1 MAPERSVLFI
11 CIENACRSLMAE
23 AMFNASPP
31 PGWHATSAGT
41 APSSAPNPRTASM
54 LAEIGLGLPDHP
66 PRLLT
71 RERMESAD
79 LRVTMGCLDDASCP
93 AHLKELELRDW
104 GLRDPSK
111 LDDPGFREV
120 RDEILQ
126 RVGRLRLEISLND
139 RRRGRTRAA
148 AA

>member
-1 MAPERSVLFI
+1 MASERTVVFI

-23 AMFNASPP
+23 AMFNANPP
-31 PGWHATSAGT
+31 LGWHAISAGT
-41 APSSAPNPRTASM
+41 APSPSPNPRTVPM

-71 RERMESAD
+71 KEVMDRAD
-79 LRVTMGCLDDASCP
+79 LRVTMGCLDEASCP
-93 AHLKELELRDW
+93 AHLRELELRDW

-111 LDDPGFREV
+111 LDDAGFREV
-120 RDEILQ
+120 RDEILR

-139 RRRGRTRAA
+139 RRRGRTQAPSA
-148 AA
+148 